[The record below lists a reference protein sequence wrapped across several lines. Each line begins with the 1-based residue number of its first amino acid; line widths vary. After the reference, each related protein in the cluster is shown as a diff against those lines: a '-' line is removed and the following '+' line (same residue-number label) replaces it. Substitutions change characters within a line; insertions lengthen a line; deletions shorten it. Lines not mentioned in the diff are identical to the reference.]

1 MRKVRTVHRFLHLC
15 VKREWRVR
23 FCTLAAKDGWCVGF
37 ATFAC
42 FGDGAWGI
50 ADLKEGGVVI
60 GVLHVFAGGMACR
73 IYYSRLLRNSAWG
86 SARLLAGGMARSGL
100 HAGFSVRACRQDGI
114 KRKAASGTAGSK
126 QLYGHSVVH

>member
-1 MRKVRTVHRFLHLC
+1 MCEAGVACAVLHACSKGWVVRGVCYVCML
-15 VKREWRVR
+15 W
-23 FCTLAAKDGWCVGF
+23 
-37 ATFAC
+37 
-42 FGDGAWGI
+42 DGAWGI

-60 GVLHVFAGGMACR
+60 SVLHVFAGGMACR
-73 IYYSRLLRNSAWG
+73 IYYSRLLRSSAWG

-126 QLYGHSVVH
+126 QLHGHSVVH